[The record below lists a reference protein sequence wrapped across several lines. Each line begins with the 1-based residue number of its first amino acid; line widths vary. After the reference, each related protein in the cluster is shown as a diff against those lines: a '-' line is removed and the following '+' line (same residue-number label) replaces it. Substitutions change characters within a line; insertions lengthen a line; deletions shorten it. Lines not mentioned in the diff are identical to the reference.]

1 MTVEP
6 DIPALLLGIRLYG
19 ALVLNRCCLPPHF
32 GGVAWDL
39 SGKHM
44 DNMYQLF
51 ISLGDIQ
58 NTSPRIVSPCVSWY
72 FGSLYHAGNLKL

>member
-19 ALVLNRCCLPPHF
+19 ALVLNRCCLQRQF
-32 GGVAWDL
+32 GGLVAWDL
-39 SGKHM
+39 SGK
-44 DNMYQLF
+44 DNMYQRL

-58 NTSPRIVSPCVSWY
+58 NTSPRIVSPSVPWH
-72 FGSLYHAGNLKL
+72 FGSLYHGT